1 MTKKDNLNIKR
12 DYLNKI
18 TQIQKYN
25 KAYFIDSKP
34 LVDDSIY
41 DNLKIKVLELEKK
54 YDFLKD
60 KNSPSLSLGF
70 KPSKNFQKVEHKIP
84 MLSLANAFD
93 KNDLINFEK
102 KIINFLSLK
111 KSQKI
116 LYSCEPKI
124 DGISASLFYKD
135 GKFIQGLSRGD
146 GIQGENIT
154 DNLSTIKDIP
164 KKLSG
169 KDFPEEI
176 DIRGEVFINNSDFE
190 KLKNKFANPRNA
202 ASGSLRQ
209 KDSNQTK
216 KIPLRF
222 IAYTFGFEKKLN
234 VNTQDQFL
242 KKLKLWGFK
251 TNKLNK
257 TISGIE
263 NLLVNHKKIEEQR
276 KEINFDIDGIVYK
289 VNEFDLQ
296 KRLGFA
302 ANAPR
307 WAIAHKFSANKS
319 VSEILKIE
327 IQVGRTGALT
337 PVAKIKPVNIGG
349 VVVSNATLHN
359 EEEIIRKDIRIGD
372 TVLVERAGDV
382 IPHVVSVDKEKRKID
397 AKKFNF
403 PNNCPS
409 CGSKTVKEFNFT
421 TKKND
426 AVRRCSSEGYYC
438 EKISIE
444 KLKHFVSKEAFN
456 IDGLG
461 KKIIENFWS
470 LNLIKLPQDIF
481 KIDYKKVENLDG
493 WGKQSVANLRY
504 SINSKKN
511 ISFEKFIYAL
521 GIRHIGLEN
530 AKILSKNLKSLKN
543 FVSLSKKDDLNDL
556 LNIDGIG
563 ETQINSIKNFFLN
576 ETNKKVLKGLEEV
589 LVVKDAKIIKIDGS
603 LNNKTFMFTGKLS
616 GISRAEAKS
625 LIEENSGSIV
635 SNVSKKLNY
644 LIIGEKPTTRK
655 VNEAKNLNIKIIS
668 QSEFIK
674 MINSKDS

>member
-18 TQIQKYN
+18 KQIQKYN
-25 KAYFIDSKP
+25 KAYFIDSRP

-41 DNLKIKVLELEKK
+41 DKLKIKVLELEKK

-169 KDFPEEI
+169 KDFPDEI

-263 NLLVNHKKIEEQR
+263 NLLENHKKIEEQR

-397 AKKFNF
+397 SKKFAF
-403 PNNCPS
+403 PKKCP
-409 CGSKTVKEFNFT
+409 CGFDTIKEFNKI
-421 TKKND
+421 TKKFD
-426 AVRRCSSEGYYC
+426 AVRRCPDRGFDCDKMAKER
-438 EKISIE
+438 
-444 KLKHFVSKEAFN
+444 LKHFVSKEALN
-456 IDGLG
+456 IEGLG
-461 KKIIENFWS
+461 KKIVENFWS

-481 KIDYKKVENLDG
+481 KIDFKKVENLDG

-543 FVSLSKKDDLNDL
+543 FISLSKKDDLNDL

-576 ETNKKVLKGLEEV
+576 EANKKVLKGLEEV
-589 LVVKDAKIIKIDGS
+589 LVVKDAKIIKADGS

-625 LIEENSGSIV
+625 LIEDNSGSIV

-655 VNEAKNLNIKIIS
+655 VNDAKNLNIRILS
-668 QSEFIK
+668 QSELIK